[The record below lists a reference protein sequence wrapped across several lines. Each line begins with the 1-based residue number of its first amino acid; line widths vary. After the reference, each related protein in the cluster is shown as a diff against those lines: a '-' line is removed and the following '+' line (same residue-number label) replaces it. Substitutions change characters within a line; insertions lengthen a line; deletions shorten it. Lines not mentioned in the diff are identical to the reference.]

1 MHKLWYK
8 PNFGLLPVWPYCS
21 VWCHFM
27 INPNFPHVAK
37 GDFINSGG
45 FASVY
50 RDPGNP
56 DLYLKKLN
64 SPLTGELAQM
74 LERLI
79 DIQQWARPSDRA
91 TLLTRFSWPVEGFG
105 TNVNIEGFS
114 MPKAPDDAYFSL
126 TTAGR
131 TSRQLLQMKFLM
143 DKNYFNRK
151 AVTSAKPNISEQ
163 DRLEIAIDLH
173 DSIQTVHRH
182 GLVYSDYSGNNL
194 VVRLGNTPA
203 IFILDADSIATPEL
217 REKHPIKS
225 PTWDVPNGLDPL
237 QSDRALF
244 ALWCWRFLIEEY
256 SVYPSVNETHKFQSL
271 QSRTLV
277 NALIETYKSGS
288 QHAFDSL
295 STELRNIRDD
305 ARDSLAIKRAYES
318 GFARYVIRESAEIKS
333 EIDGSTIALA
343 ENHLAKERLIE
354 ISMPSR
360 QRILLSRETHTS
372 PHFKLD
378 LPPSITS
385 YVAPQNLAEFE
396 EMIRDAR
403 ETEIALHFS
412 TGSLSKFED
421 HHLLDR
427 VLEHG
432 LVEAGLASITSRT
445 GIESA
450 EVQWT
455 WPVSPFTNY
464 AQIQIKS
471 SRRTITHEIARK
483 KGKQIEDRKLNL
495 PGGGDVQIEVITGVR
510 SPSGKTVLAPEKL
523 RHSISIPAAPFI
535 PDLPRKRSALQQNI
549 DDDASF
555 FDIEEQRRQ
564 QEIAERIRRKEK
576 MKRIYASCAAAIIL
590 PLSGLGYFWFS
601 NDAEIEK
608 CRNISLAKTGVCRYD
623 RTGKI
628 SSADYFKFYNSEYL
642 LVYSDNLIESVE
654 G

>member
-1 MHKLWYK
+1 
-8 PNFGLLPVWPYCS
+8 
-21 VWCHFM
+21 M
-27 INPNFPHVAK
+27 INPNFPNITK
-37 GDFINSGG
+37 NDFVNSGG

-56 DLYLKKLN
+56 DRYLKKLN

-105 TNVNIEGFS
+105 SNANIEGFS

-151 AVTSAKPNISEQ
+151 AVTSAKPNIDEQ

-194 VVRLGNTPA
+194 VVRLGNTPS
-203 IFILDADSIATPEL
+203 IFILDADSITTPEL

-237 QSDRALF
+237 ESDRALF

-256 SVYPSVNETHKFQSL
+256 SVYPSVDETHKFHSL
-271 QSRTLV
+271 QSRSLV
-277 NALIETYKSGS
+277 NALIETYKTGW
-288 QHAFDSL
+288 QHSFDSL
-295 STELRNIRDD
+295 STELRSIRDD
-305 ARDSLAIKRAYES
+305 TRDSLAIRRSYES

-333 EIDGSTIALA
+333 EIDRETVAFA

-354 ISMPSR
+354 SSIPSR
-360 QRILLSRETHTS
+360 QRILLSRETHAS
-372 PHFKLD
+372 SHFQLD

-385 YVAPQNLAEFE
+385 YVAPQTQTEFE
-396 EMIRDAR
+396 EMTRDAR
-403 ETEIALHFS
+403 ETEVALHFS
-412 TGSLSKFED
+412 TGSLSKFEN
-421 HHLLDR
+421 HPLLDR

-432 LVEAGLASITSRT
+432 LVEAGLASITSRVA
-445 GIESA
+445 IESA

-455 WPVSPFTNY
+455 WPVSPYVNY
-464 AQIQIKS
+464 AQIKIKS
-471 SRRTITHEIARK
+471 SRKTISHEIERK
-483 KGKQIEDRKLNL
+483 KGKQVEDRKLNL
-495 PGGGDVQIEVITGVR
+495 PGGGDVQIDVITGVC
-510 SPSGKTVLAPEKL
+510 SPSGKIVLAPEKL
-523 RHSISIPAAPFI
+523 RHSISIPAAPYI
-535 PDLPRKRSALQQNI
+535 SDLPKKRSASKQSI
-549 DDDASF
+549 DDASF
-555 FDIEEQRRQ
+555 IDLEEQRRQ
-564 QEIAERIRRKEK
+564 QEIAEQARRKA
-576 MKRIYASCAAAIIL
+576 KRQKLYASCAAAVLL
-590 PLSGLGYFWFS
+590 PLSGLGYYWYF
-601 NDAEIEK
+601 NEAKTET
-608 CRNISLAKTGVCRYD
+608 CRNISLEKIGICQYDTTG
-623 RTGKI
+623 TI
-628 SSADYFKFYNSEYL
+628 SSADYFNFYDPENL
-642 LVYSDNLIESVE
+642 LVYSDNLTESVE

>member
-1 MHKLWYK
+1 
-8 PNFGLLPVWPYCS
+8 
-21 VWCHFM
+21 M
-27 INPNFPHVAK
+27 INPNFPNITK
-37 GDFINSGG
+37 NDFVNSGG

-56 DLYLKKLN
+56 DRYLKKLN

-105 TNVNIEGFS
+105 SNVNIEGFS

-151 AVTSAKPNISEQ
+151 AVTSAKPNVNEQ
-163 DRLEIAIDLH
+163 DRLEIAIDLY

-194 VVRLGNTPA
+194 VVRLGNTPS
-203 IFILDADSIATPEL
+203 IFILDADSITTPEL

-237 QSDRALF
+237 ESDRALF

-256 SVYPSVNETHKFQSL
+256 SVYPSVGETHKFQSL
-271 QSRTLV
+271 QSRSLV
-277 NALIETYKSGS
+277 NALIETYKTGW
-288 QHAFDSL
+288 QHSFDSL
-295 STELRNIRDD
+295 STELRSIRDD
-305 ARDSLAIKRAYES
+305 TRDSLAIRRSYES

-333 EIDGSTIALA
+333 EFDRETVAFA
-343 ENHLAKERLIE
+343 ETHLAKERLIE
-354 ISMPSR
+354 SSIPSR
-360 QRILLSRETHTS
+360 QRILLSRDTHTS
-372 PHFKLD
+372 SHFQLD

-385 YVAPQNLAEFE
+385 YVAPQTQTEFE
-396 EMIRDAR
+396 EMTKDAR

-412 TGSLSKFED
+412 TGSLFRFES
-421 HHLLDR
+421 HPLLDR

-432 LVEAGLASITSRT
+432 LVEAGLASITSRVA
-445 GIESA
+445 IESA

-455 WPVSPFTNY
+455 WPVSPYVNY

-471 SRRTITHEIARK
+471 SRKTISHEIERK
-483 KGKQIEDRKLNL
+483 KGKQIENRKLNL
-495 PGGGDVQIEVITGVR
+495 PGGGEVQIDVTTGVR
-510 SPSGKTVLAPEKL
+510 SPSGKIVLAPEKL
-523 RHSISIPAAPFI
+523 RHSISIPAAPYI
-535 PDLPRKRSALQQNI
+535 PDLPKKRSASKQI
-549 DDDASF
+549 IDDASF
-555 FDIEEQRRQ
+555 IDLEEQRRQ
-564 QEIAERIRRKEK
+564 QEIAEQARRKA
-576 MKRIYASCAAAIIL
+576 KRQKIYASCAAAVLL
-590 PLSGLGYFWFS
+590 PLSGLGYYWYS
-601 NDAEIEK
+601 NEAKTETCGNISIEK
-608 CRNISLAKTGVCRYD
+608 IGICQYD
-623 RTGKI
+623 STRTI
-628 SSADYFKFYNSEYL
+628 SSADYFNFYDPENL
-642 LVYSDNLIESVE
+642 LVYSDNLTESVE

>member
-1 MHKLWYK
+1 
-8 PNFGLLPVWPYCS
+8 
-21 VWCHFM
+21 M
-27 INPNFPHVAK
+27 INPNFPHVTK
-37 GDFINSGG
+37 NEFINSGG

-56 DLYLKKLN
+56 DRYLKKLN

-105 TNVNIEGFS
+105 SNTNIEGFS

-151 AVTSAKPNISEQ
+151 AVTSAKPNINEQ

-194 VVRLGNTPA
+194 VVRLGNTPS
-203 IFILDADSIATPEL
+203 IFILDADSITTPEL

-237 QSDRALF
+237 ESDRALF

-256 SVYPSVNETHKFQSL
+256 SVYPSVDETHKFHSL
-271 QSRTLV
+271 QSRSLV
-277 NALIETYKSGS
+277 NALIETYKTGW
-288 QHAFDSL
+288 QHSFDSL
-295 STELRNIRDD
+295 STELRSIRDD
-305 ARDSLAIKRAYES
+305 TRDSLAIRRSYES

-333 EIDGSTIALA
+333 EIDRETVAFA
-343 ENHLAKERLIE
+343 EKHLAKERLIE
-354 ISMPSR
+354 SSIPSR
-360 QRILLSRETHTS
+360 QRILLSRETHAS
-372 PHFKLD
+372 SHFQLD

-385 YVAPQNLAEFE
+385 YVAPQTQAEFE
-396 EMIRDAR
+396 EMTKDAR
-403 ETEIALHFS
+403 ETEVALHFS
-412 TGSLSKFED
+412 TGSLSRFES
-421 HHLLDR
+421 HPLLDR

-432 LVEAGLASITSRT
+432 LVEAGLASITSRVA
-445 GIESA
+445 IESA

-455 WPVSPFTNY
+455 WPVSPYVNY

-471 SRRTITHEIARK
+471 SRKTISHEIARK
-483 KGKQIEDRKLNL
+483 KGKQVEDRKLNL
-495 PGGGDVQIEVITGVR
+495 PGGGEVQIDVITGVR
-510 SPSGKTVLAPEKL
+510 SPSGKIVLAPEKL
-523 RHSISIPAAPFI
+523 RHSISIPAAPYI
-535 PDLPRKRSALQQNI
+535 PDLPKKRSTSKQSM
-549 DDDASF
+549 DDASF
-555 FDIEEQRRQ
+555 IDLEEQRRQ
-564 QEIAERIRRKEK
+564 QEIAEQARRKA
-576 MKRIYASCAAAIIL
+576 KRQKIYASCAAAVLL
-590 PLSGLGYFWFS
+590 PLSGLGYYWYFNKAKS
-601 NDAEIEK
+601 ET
-608 CRNISLAKTGVCRYD
+608 CRNISLEKIGICQYDTTG
-623 RTGKI
+623 TI
-628 SSADYFKFYNSEYL
+628 SAADYFIFYDSENL
-642 LVYSDNLIESVE
+642 LVYSDNLTESVE